1 MKKDNFRI
9 ELIGKSITLTSLIR
23 FTSLVFI
30 IFLLV
35 GCSLFGGTNE
45 EAVSVATP
53 IFPPSPT
60 RTPTPFATDTPEPT
74 ATESIPT
81 NTPLPPTASTPQIEI
96 VQELANVRGGPGP
109 EYGVLAKITQH
120 QRFDVLAKDPTGEWW
135 KICCVNGQEGWV
147 FAPLVQS
154 ENVAN
159 VPVDLNIP
167 AVTETPTPLPPTPV
181 PPTSTPVPLAKQA
194 PPPPAAPDPCANIG
208 GDGCKFKL
216 KKVPNFADNGGAEL
230 RLQLYFI
237 HSGVEGGQ
245 PQGSYWVALFKDGQ
259 KVPIAE
265 GVRSVALDKR
275 PGPLGTYNY
284 EVGVHLSQVPGGSVA
299 GNYTIYVLDGSGER
313 DSKDFPFSISG
324 GQGLVHMVFDQ
335 R

>member
-23 FTSLVFI
+23 LTSLVFI

-53 IFPPSPT
+53 IFPPTST
-60 RTPTPFATDTPEPT
+60 VTPTPFATDTPEPT

-109 EYGVLAKITQH
+109 EYGVLAKITQY

-147 FAPLVQS
+147 FAPLVKA
-154 ENVAN
+154 ENVAR

-167 AVTETPTPLPPTPV
+167 A
-181 PPTSTPVPLAKQA
+181 
-194 PPPPAAPDPCANIG
+194 AAPDPCANIG

-216 KKVPNFADNGGAEL
+216 KKVPNFGDNGGAEL

-284 EVGVHLSQVPGGSVA
+284 DVGIHLSQVPGGSVA